1 MNRLGPLPSDLGLEA
16 TRPATYLTR
25 AATAHLRAFAKK
37 STPARIAEQM
47 FARDNVTLE
56 ILRRSATT
64 PATTSTTGWA
74 TELARVAIYDLVQSA
89 TSVSAAAELIERG
102 LKLNMD
108 GIAEF
113 RVPGRVVNAAGAG
126 QWVAEGAPAPARQLV
141 FSNAAILQ
149 PRKLSVLVVFTF
161 EQVTSSNIEEITRQ
175 TLEEAVGFALDQ
187 KMFSADAASASAPAG
202 LFAGIAP
209 VTAATGG
216 GPVAMTTDLSKLFA
230 ALAANG
236 GGKNAVVVA
245 AQAQANTLKL
255 NAGPQFTVP
264 IIASTGLAAGT
275 VSVIES
281 ASFVSGFSST
291 PEFRV
296 GDQAAYH
303 AEDTAP
309 TDITG
314 GTPSPA
320 VPVKSLWQ
328 THSIGMKMDL
338 FCSWGLRAAGHAQWL
353 SGASW

>member
-1 MNRLGPLPSDLGLEA
+1 MNRAGPLPSDLGLEA
-16 TRPATYLTR
+16 TRPATYLAR
-25 AATAHLRAFAKK
+25 AATAMFRGYAKK
-37 STPARIAEQM
+37 MTAERAAELM

-74 TELARVAIYDLVQSA
+74 TELARIAIFDLVQSA

-141 FSNAAILQ
+141 FSNTAVLQ
-149 PRKLSVLVVFTF
+149 PRKLSVLIVFTF
-161 EQVTSSNIEEITRQ
+161 EQVTSSNIEEITKQ

-202 LFAGIAP
+202 LFASVTPI
-209 VTAATGG
+209 TAATGG
-216 GPVAMTTDLSKLFA
+216 GTTAMMTDLSKLLG
-230 ALAANG
+230 ALAASG
-236 GGKNAVVVA
+236 GGKSAVVVA
-245 AQAQANTLKL
+245 AQAQANTLRL
-255 NAGPQFTVP
+255 TAGPQFNVP

-275 VSVIES
+275 VAVIES

-309 TDITG
+309 ADPIMAG
-314 GTPSPA
+314 Q
-320 VPVKSLWQ
+320 PVKSLWQ
-328 THSIGMKMDL
+328 THSIGLKMDL
-338 FCSWGLRAAGHAQWL
+338 WAAWGLRAAGHAQWL
-353 SGASW
+353 SGATW

>member
-1 MNRLGPLPSDLGLEA
+1 MNRAGPLPSDLGLEA

-126 QWVAEGAPAPARQLV
+126 MWVAEGAPAPARQLV
-141 FSNAAILQ
+141 FNNAAILQ
-149 PRKLSVLVVFTF
+149 PRKLSVLIVFTF

-202 LFAGIAP
+202 LFASVTPI
-209 VTAATGG
+209 TAATGG
-216 GPVAMTTDLSKLFA
+216 GTTAMMTDLSKLLG
-230 ALAANG
+230 ALAASG
-236 GGKNAVVVA
+236 GGKSAVVVA

-255 NAGPQFTVP
+255 TAGPQFNVP

-275 VSVIES
+275 VAVIES

-309 TDITG
+309 ADPIMAG
-314 GTPSPA
+314 Q
-320 VPVKSLWQ
+320 PVKSLWQ
-328 THSIGMKMDL
+328 TNSIGLKMDL
-338 FCSWGLRAAGHAQWL
+338 WAAWGLRAAGHAQWL
-353 SGASW
+353 SGATW